1 MIKKT
6 CRDKNYFNE
15 KPTISSTNVDIARY
29 KKYSSQE
36 DNNSD
41 RIQGTVPLICLGCK
55 QEENRNLK

>member
-1 MIKKT
+1 MIKKM
-6 CRDKNYFNE
+6 CWNKNCFIK

-36 DNNSD
+36 DNDSD
-41 RIQGTVPLICLGCK
+41 RIQGTVTLICVDCK